1 MHLLENV
8 LLFFIIFLT
17 SLHGFASTSNDDYIL
32 TGKSYMTQRDFN
44 HAVFFFS
51 KAIDEN
57 PEHPKA
63 YVYRSKAYLML
74 NRYPEAMKDYQKAL
88 AIDPKFVKDFWN
100 KKRVDK
106 NNSSFGTLL
115 EIDPIP
121 E

>member
-1 MHLLENV
+1 MHLFKHV
-8 LLFFIIFLT
+8 LLFLIVFLT
-17 SLHGFASTSNDDYIL
+17 SLHGFASTLNDDYIM
-32 TGKSYMTQRDFN
+32 TGKSYMTQWDF
-44 HAVFFFS
+44 HQAVFFFS

-74 NRYPEAMKDYQKAL
+74 NRYPEAKQDYQKAL

-106 NNSSFGTLL
+106 NNSSFGAPP

-121 E
+121 Q